1 MQHTQTT
8 MTQPS
13 SNAFELAHK
22 DGLVAIAMLA
32 IPELLVGSS
41 RLGKKNLRGWNCIS
55 SWQQ

>member
-1 MQHTQTT
+1 

-41 RLGKKNLRGWNCIS
+41 RLGKKNLRG
-55 SWQQ
+55 